1 MRRRLPGAQNLHPR
15 MSDDDIVELDGPPAF
30 HVGDKVRSCRAIR
43 NDGSFLGRRVGDLL
57 LEEGEAGYIR
67 GIGTFLQ
74 RFFIYEVDFLERG
87 LVVGMRAKEL
97 EMIEAANA

>member
-1 MRRRLPGAQNLHPR
+1 MSGSQNLR
-15 MSDDDIVELDGPPAF
+15 TCMSEDDTVELDAPPDF
-30 HVGDKVRSCRAIR
+30 RIGDKVRASRSIR
-43 NDGSFLGRRVGDLL
+43 NDGSYLGRRIGDVLI
-57 LEEGEAGYIR
+57 EKGETGYVR

-97 EMIEAANA
+97 EDIEVTP

>member
-1 MRRRLPGAQNLHPR
+1 
-15 MSDDDIVELDGPPAF
+15 MSDGETIELDAPPAF
-30 HVGDKVRSCRAIR
+30 HVGDKVRSRRLIR
-43 NDGSFLGRRVGDLL
+43 NDGSCIGRRVGDLL
-57 LEEGEAGYIR
+57 IEAGETGYVR

-97 EMIEAANA
+97 EAIETRTR